1 MPQRKYLDLVATSYA
16 MRRTAMV
23 EIDES
28 DLVPP
33 WIRTKMPSPN
43 MVSKMAR
50 ELSKM
55 TLKDYI
61 TRVIQLVHYWPA
73 LVQEIIYEQETKR
86 LRDIRNC
93 CGRTSRG
100 CRKVKKELNLKAPK
114 KAARETEKTRTR
126 SRWSR
131 SSTSNGGSCSTSSW
145 ACTFDFDAV
154 VRCCCAEKTC

>member
-16 MRRTAMV
+16 MRRKAMV

-55 TLKDYI
+55 TLKEYI
-61 TRVIQLVHYWPA
+61 KRVIQLVHYWPA

-86 LRDIRNC
+86 LRENKQLLRANKQRIQE
-93 CGRTSRG
+93 S
-100 CRKVKKELNLKAPK
+100 KKLNLKAPK
-114 KAARETEKTRTR
+114 KAARETEKNKNAVTLVEV
-126 SRWSR
+126 
-131 SSTSNGGSCSTSSW
+131 
-145 ACTFDFDAV
+145 FDKQ
-154 VRCCCAEKTC
+154 RGQL

>member
-16 MRRTAMV
+16 MRRKAMV

-33 WIRTKMPSPN
+33 WIRKKMPSPN

-50 ELSKM
+50 ELSNM
-55 TLKDYI
+55 TLKEYI
-61 TRVIQLVHYWPA
+61 KRVIQLMHYWPA

-86 LRDIRNC
+86 LREISNC
-93 CGRTSRG
+93 CWRTSRG
-100 CRKVKKELNLKAPK
+100 SSKVKSSTSRLRRRRQGKL
-114 KAARETEKTRTR
+114 RKTRTR

-145 ACTFDFDAV
+145 ACTFD
-154 VRCCCAEKTC
+154 

>member
-1 MPQRKYLDLVATSYA
+1 MPQRTYLELVATSYA

-33 WIRTKMPSPN
+33 WIRKKMPSPN

-55 TLKDYI
+55 TLKEYI
-61 TRVIQLVHYWPA
+61 KRVIQLVHYWPA

-86 LRDIRNC
+86 LRENKQLLRANKQ
-93 CGRTSRG
+93 RMQES
-100 CRKVKKELNLKAPK
+100 KK
-114 KAARETEKTRTR
+114 
-126 SRWSR
+126 
-131 SSTSNGGSCSTSSW
+131 SSTS
-145 ACTFDFDAV
+145 
-154 VRCCCAEKTC
+154 RL